1 LHARSGSGRCRWRG
15 RLRAGGHRNGLAGCL
30 HMSILTPRGP
40 AGVQR
45 GVYAV

>member
-1 LHARSGSGRCRWRG
+1 
-15 RLRAGGHRNGLAGCL
+15 LAGCL
-30 HMSILTPRGP
+30 HVSILTPRGP